1 MMAHE
6 VTAGESSPTRSR
18 FHILIVTVVCIIA
31 NCIVSFLKLHNKECP
46 AIWVFVYLGQ
56 KKIYIVSGLYL
67 IVNIKFFT
75 MDVNVLID
83 RSHDPSLFQSILQLY
98 SSIQADKI
106 FN

>member
-56 KKIYIVSGLYL
+56 KNIYIVSGLYL
-67 IVNIKFFT
+67 IVNIKFF
-75 MDVNVLID
+75 M
-83 RSHDPSLFQSILQLY
+83 
-98 SSIQADKI
+98 
-106 FN
+106 

>member
-56 KKIYIVSGLYL
+56 KKKIYSVRLVFDCKYKIFY
-67 IVNIKFFT
+67 
-75 MDVNVLID
+75 VNVLID

-98 SSIQADKI
+98 SSITYS
-106 FN
+106 FTSTLG